1 MFTHLKLTNFAA
13 FANLDWPDHAAMNVI
28 IGEND
33 TGKTHLLKLLYV
45 FGRSVNEFQKS
56 KEGPL
61 PKGFQGIFFQKLI
74 WTFQPKDLEM
84 LNLRRHGAESFQVE
98 PGLGCGQL
106 YCSLGATFN
115 ERKTRVIS
123 ILLNKDKTDTNY
135 SVDTVGPIGRTVFLP
150 PKEIL
155 TAMQAIEA
163 TRKRIEIAG
172 FDDTYLDLI
181 EDFRAALTYGKIESG
196 LKNIPDTIKKILDG
210 GEIIEKGLEFVFQKG
225 DEEYSLSQ
233 TAEGFKKIGILS
245 RLILNR
251 SITKGSILLVDEP
264 EANLHPKAII
274 AMADILFDLS
284 QAGVQ
289 VYTATHSFYFLSR
302 IEQRARE
309 AQSKPVS
316 LVDLRRSE
324 NGVTA
329 SFHDLRDGI
338 PDNPILQ
345 QSEYLLNE
353 AIRLDWE
360 D

>member
-13 FANLDWPDHAAMNVI
+13 FANLDWPDHSAMNVL

-33 TGKTHLLKLLYV
+33 TGKTHLLKILYI
-45 FGRSVNEFQKS
+45 FGRNTNEFNK
-56 KEGPL
+56 KKDGPEPL
-61 PKGFQGIFFQKLI
+61 PWHLSFVGKLS
-74 WTFQPKDLEM
+74 WTFQPQ
-84 LNLRRHGAESFQVE
+84 SF
-98 PGLGCGQL
+98 
-106 YCSLGATFN
+106 SLGSLI
-115 ERKTRVIS
+115 RKGQMSSRIQCILSGCNMEIEIPNANNMRV
-123 ILLNKDKTDTNY
+123 KETNIP
-135 SVDTVGPIGRTVFLP
+135 PIGRTIFLP
-150 PKEIL
+150 AKETL

-274 AMADILFDLS
+274 AMADILFNLS

-289 VYTATHSFYFLSR
+289 VYTATHSYFFLKR
-302 IEQRARE
+302 IEQRARNAKE
-309 AQSKPVS
+309 EKTS
-316 LVDLRRSE
+316 LVNLKRSKD
-324 NGVTA
+324 GVTA
-329 SFHDLRDGI
+329 TFHDLRDEI
-338 PDNPILQ
+338 PDNPILA

-353 AIRLDWE
+353 DIRLDWGE
-360 D
+360 